1 MNGRF
6 LLDTSILI
14 AIFAGDPY
22 VREHLTQPG
31 EIFVPIVALGEL
43 YYGAGKSTRAEAN
56 IKRID
61 EFAASC
67 AVLGCDIDTSRH
79 YGQIKHSLRLKGR
92 PIPENDI

>member
-43 YYGAGKSTRAEAN
+43 YY
-56 IKRID
+56 
-61 EFAASC
+61 
-67 AVLGCDIDTSRH
+67 AVAQQHGLTVVSRDAH
-79 YGQIKHSLRLKGR
+79 FEEVDNLSLER
-92 PIPENDI
+92 